1 VRMKIQPYSSVGTLS
16 LNMKEEEVQSQLN
29 ESPRFFI
36 NDDDVPTEYY
46 EKSGIL
52 VYYSDDHVSKAYEFV
67 DNTTPEIDGVR
78 FLKMKSN
85 EAIRTLE
92 QMDSSVIEV
101 ADTFISEKLGISLY
115 MLNNKVETLLVFE
128 KGYYYEMFEL
138 LSELEND

>member
-1 VRMKIQPYSSVGTLS
+1 MKIKPYSSVGTLS
-16 LNMKEEEVQSQLN
+16 LNMKKEDVQSQLN

-67 DNTTPEIDGVR
+67 DNANPEIDGVR
-78 FLKMKSN
+78 FLKMESSD
-85 EAIRTLE
+85 AIRTLE
-92 QMDSSVIEV
+92 QLDSSVIEV

-128 KGYYYEMFEL
+128 KGYYDEMFEL
-138 LSELEND
+138 LADLEKD